1 MKTRAFVDDEVL
13 PVIGG
18 CWERAEFQRDLAKRM
33 GEGVEEVHSRALHMI
48 AGAFVDRA
56 LYLVVQA
63 TVVVAVG
70 SRPDHSPVGII

>member
-1 MKTRAFVDDEVL
+1 
-13 PVIGG
+13 
-18 CWERAEFQRDLAKRM
+18 
-33 GEGVEEVHSRALHMI
+33 MI

-63 TVVVAVG
+63 IGVVAVG